1 MKLAK
6 EIVIAN
12 MSEYEIAE
20 ICSAEKSLLTYF
32 IGIST
37 INDEN
42 FRGIKEYIF
51 KERKLAKMFYPYSA
65 CYCNHKFPSFRFRN
79 T

>member
-42 FRGIKEYIF
+42 FRGIKE
-51 KERKLAKMFYPYSA
+51 
-65 CYCNHKFPSFRFRN
+65 
-79 T
+79 